1 MQETQMPHITVRMFG
16 EFTVMIDGKVVS
28 EPLRHAK
35 KLRGVLQYLLLHA
48 DRPVS
53 HTELY
58 DTFWPEE
65 RSANPRGALKTLI
78 HRLRAALE
86 EGGADRDIPF
96 FVVQQGS
103 YQWNPALHAQID
115 AVEFEEGCRRLSDST
130 LTQQERTELLLR
142 LSELYNGRFLD
153 GSELWMAT
161 PAAYLHE
168 CYRKVTSELCDYYQ
182 REDMTEQTIALCR
195 NALRFDELDEELNY
209 ALILALTDAGRSQ
222 DALAQYQHV
231 TELYYSEL
239 GVQVSDELRA
249 LYRRIAEAEQSMDL
263 DIDNVRGVLEEK
275 DSTPGA
281 YVCEYGI
288 FQDIFRIE
296 ERCLARY
303 GGRIFLGLLTVT
315 GAKCE
320 APTPEVLSKAMDRLL
335 AAACKSLR
343 RSDVIAR
350 YSQAQFV
357 VLLSTVTYETGSMV
371 LERIQKLFRR
381 ENPRIPVSISCKLR
395 PLRPAPEEI
404 A

>member
-1 MQETQMPHITVRMFG
+1 MPHITVRMFG
-16 EFTVMIDGKVVS
+16 EFTVSIDGKVVS

-53 HTELY
+53 HSELY

-78 HRLRAALE
+78 HRLRAALV
-86 EGGADRDIPF
+86 EGGADGAIPF
-96 FVVQQGS
+96 FLVQQGS
-103 YQWNPALHAQID
+103 YQWNPALDAQID
-115 AVEFEEGCRRLSDST
+115 AVEFEEACRRLSDST
-130 LTQQERTELLLR
+130 LTQKQRTELLLR
-142 LSELYNGRFLD
+142 LSDLYKGRFLD

-168 CYRKVTSELCDYYQ
+168 CYRKVISELCDYYQ
-182 REDMTEQTIALCR
+182 REDQPEQVITLCR
-195 NALRFDELDEELNY
+195 KALRFDELDEELNY

-222 DALAQYQHV
+222 DALTQYQHV

-239 GVQVSDELRA
+239 GVQVSDELRS

-275 DSTPGA
+275 DSSSSGA

-320 APTPEVLSKAMDRLL
+320 TPTPDVLAKAMDRLL
-335 AAACKSLR
+335 AAACQSLR

-350 YSQAQFV
+350 YSQAQYV

-381 ENPRIPVSISCKLR
+381 DNPRIPVSISCKLR
-395 PLRPAPEEI
+395 PLRPSHEENGQ
-404 A
+404 AG